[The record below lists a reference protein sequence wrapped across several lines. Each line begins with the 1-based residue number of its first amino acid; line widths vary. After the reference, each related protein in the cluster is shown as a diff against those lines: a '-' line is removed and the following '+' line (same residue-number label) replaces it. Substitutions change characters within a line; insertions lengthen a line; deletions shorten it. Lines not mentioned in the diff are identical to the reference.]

1 MRLNRTDFPEGFV
14 FGAATS
20 AYQIEGARFGGAGIS
35 HWDSFAATPGNV
47 VRGENGA
54 TACDHY
60 HLWEQ
65 DLDLIRDAGFD
76 AYRFSTS
83 WARILPEGRGAPNAE
98 GLDFYDRLV
107 DGMLARGLKPFLT
120 LYHWD
125 LPSDLAMRGGW
136 TNPDIAG
143 WFTDYAR
150 VVMGK
155 IGDRVATTATLNEP
169 WCIAWL
175 SHFLGIH
182 APGLRDI
189 RAAAHAMHHVLLAHG
204 DATAALRADGHQNLG
219 LVLNFEH
226 CTAATDSPADRAAA
240 AREDA
245 IYNRWFVEGVRSGRY
260 PAEALAGLGPWMPKG
275 WEAQMERVG
284 APIDWLGVNYYTR
297 HIYADAPGALWP
309 ATRTVEGPLPKTS
322 MEWEIYPEG
331 LEFFLRRLSTEQAPG
346 LPLYV
351 TENGMSWRD
360 RLNGNR
366 VEDPERIAFMERHL
380 DAVRARIAAGDD
392 IRGFFYW
399 SLLDNYE
406 WSLGYDRRF
415 GLVYIDSSSLQRHPK
430 ASYHALAAALSAR

>member
-1 MRLNRTDFPEGFV
+1 MRLARADFPADFI
-14 FGAATS
+14 FGTATS
-20 AYQIEGARFGGAGIS
+20 AYQIEGTRFGGTGTS
-35 HWDSFAATPGNV
+35 HWDTFSATPGNV
-47 VRGENGA
+47 LNGENGA

-60 HLWEQ
+60 HRWER

-83 WARILPEGRGAPNAE
+83 WARVLPEGRGMPNAE
-98 GLDFYDRLV
+98 GLDFYDKLV

-150 VVMGK
+150 VVMGR

-175 SHFLGIH
+175 SHFLGHH

-204 DATAALRADGHQNLG
+204 DAVAALRADGHDQLG
-219 LVLNFEH
+219 IVLNFEY
-226 CTAATDSPADRAAA
+226 CGAASDSPADLAAA
-240 AREDA
+240 VREDA

-260 PAEALAGLGPWMPKG
+260 PEEALEGLAKWMPKG
-275 WEAQMERVG
+275 WENQMGRVSQ
-284 APIDWLGVNYYTR
+284 PIDWLGVNYYTR
-297 HIYADAPGALWP
+297 RLYADAPGTLWP
-309 ATRTVEGPLPKTS
+309 ATTGGPGPLPKTS
-322 MEWEIYPEG
+322 MDWEIYPEG
-331 LEFFLRRLSTEQAPG
+331 LEFMLTRLSTKQAPG
-346 LPLYV
+346 LPIFI
-351 TENGMSWRD
+351 TENGMSWHD
-360 RLNGNR
+360 RLSGNR
-366 VEDPERIAFMERHL
+366 VEDPVRIEFMDLHL
-380 DAVRARIAAGDD
+380 DVVKKRIAAGDD
-392 IRGFFYW
+392 IRAFFYW

-406 WSLGYDRRF
+406 WAFGYDRRF
-415 GLVYIDSSSLQRHPK
+415 GLVYVDMQTLERHPK
-430 ASYHALAAALSAR
+430 ASYHALASALTTR

>member
-1 MRLNRTDFPEGFV
+1 MRLSRSDFPAGFQ

-20 AYQIEGARFGGAGIS
+20 AYQIEGTRFGGTGTS
-35 HWDSFAATPGNV
+35 HWDTFSATPGNV
-47 VRGENGA
+47 LNGENGA

-60 HLWEQ
+60 HRWEQ

-83 WARILPEGRGAPNAE
+83 WARILPEGRGTPNAE

-150 VVMGK
+150 VVMGR
-155 IGDRVATTATLNEP
+155 IGDRVATTATINEP
-169 WCIAWL
+169 WCVSWL
-175 SHFLGIH
+175 SHFLGAH

-204 DATAALRADGHQNLG
+204 DTVAALRADGYRNLG
-219 LVLNFEH
+219 LVTNFEY
-226 CTAATDSPADRAAA
+226 CGPMSDTPADHAAA

-245 IYNRWFVEGVRSGRY
+245 IYNRWFVEGVSSGKY
-260 PAEALAGLGPWMPKG
+260 PEEALAGLRQWMPKG
-275 WEAQMERVG
+275 WEQEMGRVSQS
-284 APIDWLGVNYYTR
+284 IDWLGVNYYTR
-297 HIYADAPGALWP
+297 RLYADAPGALWP
-309 ATRTVEGPLPKTS
+309 STTGGPGPLPKTS
-322 MEWEIYPEG
+322 MDWEIYPEG
-331 LEFFLRRLSTEQAPG
+331 LEFILTRLATKQAPG
-346 LPLYV
+346 LPIYI

-360 RLNGNR
+360 ELRGNR
-366 VEDPERIAFMERHL
+366 VEDPVRIDFMERHL
-380 DAVRARIAAGDD
+380 DVVKRRIAAGDD

-406 WSLGYDRRF
+406 WAFGYDRRF
-415 GLVYIDSSSLQRHPK
+415 GLVYVDMDSLERHPK
-430 ASYHALAAALSAR
+430 ASYHALATALATR